1 MRSFRLVSLVLTGLF
16 FVMVSGSPSHAQATE
31 EWRSWNRA
39 VEPFRIAGNL
49 WYVGASDITA
59 YLITTPAGHVILDG
73 GFVETAPQVLANVRK
88 LGFDPKDVK
97 YLLNSH
103 AHMDH
108 AGGLA
113 ELKRA
118 TGAQLV
124 ASAEDAPALA
134 SGGRDDFA
142 WGDTM
147 TFPPVAVDRRL
158 GDGDTVTVGGT
169 TLVAHLTPGHTRGC
183 TTWSLAIG
191 DEEPRLQALFL
202 CSVTA
207 PGYRLVGNE
216 KWPEIAEA
224 FEGTFRKLENL
235 PCDYFLAA
243 HGSVFDLEGK
253 RKRAT
258 MGLGVAGGPAR
269 GPAAGPANPFLD
281 PSGCRQYLESAKKSF
296 ADELARQRAA
306 AQP

>member
-1 MRSFRLVSLVLTGLF
+1 MNAFRLASPPLCGLALALLVAPPARG
-16 FVMVSGSPSHAQATE
+16 QATE

-49 WYVGASDITA
+49 WYVGASDVTSF
-59 YLITTPAGHVILDG
+59 LITTPAGHVILDG
-73 GFVETAPQVLANVRK
+73 GFAETAPQILANIRK
-88 LGFDPKDVK
+88 LGFEPTDVK
-97 YLLNSH
+97 YLLSSH
-103 AHMDH
+103 AHLDH

-113 ELKRA
+113 ELERA
-118 TGAQLV
+118 TGAQVV
-124 ASAEDAPALA
+124 ASAEDAPALE

-147 TFPPVAVDRRL
+147 TFPAVKVDRRIA
-158 GDGDTVTVGGT
+158 DGDTVALGGT

-183 TTWSLAIG
+183 TTWTLALG
-191 DEEPRLQALFL
+191 DAEPRLHALFL

-207 PGYRLVGNE
+207 PGYRLVGND
-216 KWPEIAEA
+216 KWPEIAAA
-224 FEGTFRKLENL
+224 FAATFRKLETL

-258 MGLGVAGGPAR
+258 MGLGVGGGPAR

-281 PSGCRQYLESAKKSF
+281 AVGCRAYLKSAQENF
-296 ADELARQRAA
+296 ENELARQRAA
-306 AQP
+306 ARP